1 MTPQHPAPR
10 QLSPDAPAD
19 NPPRASVANPKR
31 VRLGPATRTAT
42 AGRPSALLRRWARLI
57 PRLPHIPAAPRFA

>member
-31 VRLGPATRTAT
+31 VRLDASARTAT
-42 AGRPSALLRRWARLI
+42 AGRPASLLRRWTRLI
-57 PRLPHIPAAPRFA
+57 PRLPRIVATPRFA